1 MILNES
7 IIITFISG
15 IAGLLAATLIV
26 NIINLIIGDMISD
39 SNSIFK
45 GLDVNIPIA
54 IGAIITLV
62 ISGAIAGLYPAR
74 KAASVLPIKAIS
86 SENT

>member
-15 IAGLLAATLIV
+15 ITGLLAATLLV
-26 NIINLIIGDMISD
+26 NLINLIIGDMISN
-39 SNSIFK
+39 SNSVFK

-54 IGAIITLV
+54 IGAIFTLV
-62 ISGAIAGLYPAR
+62 ISGAIAGVYPAR
-74 KAASVLPIKAIS
+74 KAASVRPIKAIS
-86 SENT
+86 ADN